1 MSWVDFWDGDHS
13 IYVNRAHLDAH
24 YCRLVKDLVP
34 LLPPAPFTLLDFGC
48 GDALMAPE
56 LAAKGG
62 TIVLHD
68 AAPKKR
74 DTLRARYGGQS
85 GIQVLDDLAA
95 QPDQSCDLVIM
106 ISVAQYIDRAA
117 LADVLAPL
125 KRVLKPGGRLIVADI
140 IPPGGSLVRDVTA
153 FLGFAAGNGFLLAA
167 LFGLVR
173 TLFSDYSRLRKQ
185 LGLST
190 YAVEDMVLLLGQAG
204 WRVDKLPR
212 NIGFDPNRWSAVA
225 VIG

>member
-13 IYVNRAHLDAH
+13 IYVNRTHLDAH
-24 YCRLVKDLVP
+24 YCRLLKDLVP
-34 LLPPAPFTLLDFGC
+34 LLPAAPFTLLDFGC

-62 TIVLHD
+62 TVVLYD

-74 DTLRARYGGQS
+74 DTLRARYGAHS

-95 QPDQSCDLVIM
+95 QPEQSCDLVIM
-106 ISVAQYIDRAA
+106 ISVAQYIDR
-117 LADVLAPL
+117 DVLAGVLAPI
-125 KRVLKPGGRLIVADI
+125 KRALKPGGRLIIADI
-140 IPPGGSLVRDVTA
+140 IPPGGSLLRDVAA
-153 FLGFAAGNGFLLAA
+153 FLGFAAGNGFLVAA
-167 LFGLVR
+167 LAGLAR

-190 YAVEDMVLLLGQAG
+190 YAVEDMVALLGTAG
-204 WRVDKLPR
+204 WRVEKLPR
-212 NIGFDPNRWSAVA
+212 NVGFDPNRWSAVVA
-225 VIG
+225 AQ